1 MSVHLF
7 DDPAARLRLELSAP
21 IATSGGVGVDAGDG
35 GRVAPLSGS
44 PVDAVHGTLLLL
56 LRLLLDLR
64 LGPRSLSNTIA
75 TNTTRWKKKMRRG
88 GGVVRRAWRRKM
100 RKAIRKIIIMRK
112 AKDHD
117 WAGHL
122 GRDYMGQETWP
133 IVFGSPFN
141 YPKGPTQPS
150 PSSWSVSVVS
160 ASDSPAAAALSL
172 SLSCW

>member
-1 MSVHLF
+1 MEKLNFGVEAKGMMRGEGMSVHLF

-88 GGVVRRAWRRKM
+88 GG
-100 RKAIRKIIIMRK
+100 
-112 AKDHD
+112 
-117 WAGHL
+117 
-122 GRDYMGQETWP
+122 E
-133 IVFGSPFN
+133 
-141 YPKGPTQPS
+141 
-150 PSSWSVSVVS
+150 SSVEHGEGK
-160 ASDSPAAAALSL
+160 
-172 SLSCW
+172 

>member
-1 MSVHLF
+1 
-7 DDPAARLRLELSAP
+7 
-21 IATSGGVGVDAGDG
+21 
-35 GRVAPLSGS
+35 
-44 PVDAVHGTLLLL
+44 
-56 LRLLLDLR
+56 
-64 LGPRSLSNTIA
+64 
-75 TNTTRWKKKMRRG
+75 
-88 GGVVRRAWRRKM
+88 M
-100 RKAIRKIIIMRK
+100 RKAICKIIIMRK

-160 ASDSPAAAALSL
+160 ASDSPAAAGIFLFFSL
-172 SLSCW
+172 SHVGDLELLFFSPWNPLFQSAL